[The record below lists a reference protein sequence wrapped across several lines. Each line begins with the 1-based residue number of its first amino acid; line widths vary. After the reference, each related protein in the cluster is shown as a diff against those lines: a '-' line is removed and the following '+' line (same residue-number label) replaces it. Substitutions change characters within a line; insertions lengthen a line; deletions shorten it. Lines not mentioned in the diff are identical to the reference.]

1 MEEEYTV
8 IFGNLQD
15 GIYRVVTGFDSEE
28 EALDFLE
35 DEGEVGHVIESET
48 FDPDDEYDDEYD
60 DEDLEDEEDT

>member
-1 MEEEYTV
+1 MEEYSV

-35 DEGEVGHVIESET
+35 DEGEDGAG
-48 FDPDDEYDDEYD
+48 
-60 DEDLEDEEDT
+60 

>member
-28 EALDFLE
+28 DAFEYLE
-35 DEGEVGHVIESET
+35 DEGEDGFVIESET
-48 FDPDDEYDDEYD
+48 FEPDDEYD

>member
-1 MEEEYTV
+1 MEEYSV

-35 DEGEVGHVIESET
+35 DEGEDGFIIESET
-48 FDPDDEYDDEYD
+48 FDPDPDDDYDEEY
-60 DEDLEDEEDT
+60 LEDEEDT

>member
-28 EALDFLE
+28 DALDFLE
-35 DEGEVGHVIESET
+35 DEGEDGFVVESET
-48 FDPDDEYDDEYD
+48 FEPDDEYDDEY
-60 DEDLEDEEDT
+60 LEDEEDT

>member
-28 EALDFLE
+28 DALDFLE
-35 DEGEVGHVIESET
+35 DEGEDGFVVESET
-48 FDPDDEYDDEYD
+48 FEPDDEYD

>member
-8 IFGNLQD
+8 IFGNLLD

-35 DEGEVGHVIESET
+35 DEGEVDHVIESET
-48 FDPDDEYDDEYD
+48 FEPDDEYD